1 MDTNCYIKN
10 IYGKHSIHTFSAPEY
25 HLSLIKSSIN
35 MFLKTITKAIEK
47 PTNKLIE

>member
-1 MDTNCYIKN
+1 MKDFTEHIRC
-10 IYGKHSIHTFSAPEY
+10 IHFLAPEY
-25 HLSLIKSSIN
+25 HLSLRKSSIN